1 MHFTF
6 CRATWVRVNGTKY
19 QVPCA
24 IVIGKN
30 DELEF
35 GRVVSIYV
43 DDSIVFFEF
52 IPLATRSFC
61 HHFHVFALVSESECK
76 YLIKHK
82 DLFDFNPFGLYTSS
96 HISETF
102 EEYVVLKSN
111 IY

>member
-24 IVIGKN
+24 IVIGNN

-52 IPLATRSFC
+52 IPLATHSFC
-61 HHFHVFALVSESECK
+61 HNFHVFALVSESECK
-76 YLIKHK
+76 YLIK
-82 DLFDFNPFGLYTSS
+82 
-96 HISETF
+96 
-102 EEYVVLKSN
+102 
-111 IY
+111 